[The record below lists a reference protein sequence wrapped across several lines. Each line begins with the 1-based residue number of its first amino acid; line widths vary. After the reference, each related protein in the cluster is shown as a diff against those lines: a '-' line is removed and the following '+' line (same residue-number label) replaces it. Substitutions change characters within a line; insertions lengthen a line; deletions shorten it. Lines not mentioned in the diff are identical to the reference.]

1 MAHSPPSE
9 FVSAS
14 RNHALR
20 VAGLLFGMYLLAML
34 LWFASAL
41 VFVAFLGVLF
51 GLAVASGVDVL
62 ARYRIPRG
70 VGAVAI
76 VVVFILI
83 LVGIG
88 ASNLPTIR
96 SQYTELKTK
105 VPESVDRF
113 EQWMLARGIVLVP
126 PSADSTGAVAGSEAL
141 RERLG
146 SQLGRVAQYVFPFL
160 SSTIAVVGG
169 LLVIV
174 FMAIYIGAEPDTYRR
189 GVMLLF
195 PVHARA
201 RAGEVL
207 SAIAAVLRRWLAT
220 QLLAMVAIGT
230 ASTIACLILGVKA
243 PFALG
248 LLAGLFEFI
257 PTIGPILSAVP
268 AVAMGFLDSPEKA
281 LTIGLVYWAI
291 QFTENN
297 LLIPLLMKGA
307 VNVPPVL
314 TILAQALLTVLF
326 GFLGLM
332 VAVPLMATALVLVR
346 MLYVEQEEEATVT
359 IPQGPAAPATRPFA
373 PVRPDSIG
381 TGG

>member
-1 MAHSPPSE
+1 M
-9 FVSAS
+9 
-14 RNHALR
+14 R
-20 VAGLLFGMYLLAML
+20 
-34 LWFASAL
+34 
-41 VFVAFLGVLF
+41 
-51 GLAVASGVDVL
+51 
-62 ARYRIPRG
+62 
-70 VGAVAI
+70 
-76 VVVFILI
+76 
-83 LVGIG
+83 
-88 ASNLPTIR
+88 
-96 SQYTELKTK
+96 
-105 VPESVDRF
+105 
-113 EQWMLARGIVLVP
+113 
-126 PSADSTGAVAGSEAL
+126 
-141 RERLG
+141 
-146 SQLGRVAQYVFPFL
+146 
-160 SSTIAVVGG
+160 
-169 LLVIV
+169 
-174 FMAIYIGAEPDTYRR
+174 
-189 GVMLLF
+189 
-195 PVHARA
+195 RA

-207 SAIAAVLRRWLAT
+207 SAIAAVLRRWLVT

-291 QFTENN
+291 QFIENN

-332 VAVPLMATALVLVR
+332 VAVPLMATAMVLVR
-346 MLYVEQEEEATVT
+346 MLYVEQEPVT
-359 IPQGPAAPATRPFA
+359 TEMMPTGPAGPATRPFA
-373 PVRPDSIG
+373 PVRPESIG